1 MKNDENG
8 KYGQIKD
15 NYLLSIA
22 KESDD
27 AMKQHL
33 AISICVTSSAIAIKI
48 FGLFFLFCFFFKE
61 RY

>member
-33 AISICVTSSAIAIKI
+33 AISICATSSVIAIKI
-48 FGLFFLFCFFFKE
+48 FGLFFFFF
-61 RY
+61 